1 VLDDQ
6 ASIYDND
13 STRWRSVSPWIKH
26 AAHIGVSRVN
36 ACCSARRDYRENHQ
50 RKTSYRNAPG
60 NRSLGETI
68 HAQAVAVRLVN
79 SAGRSEQRVSGTS
92 RHIVFGPVNIHQI
105 EDSQRI
111 SAACSVAYR
120 ARTGSIRAQ
129 YVPIESS
136 IKGQTI
142 IQRRCRWAIRD
153 SVQGLPKWNRV
164 LGRGAR
170 HRYFQQL

>member
-13 STRWRSVSPWIKH
+13 STRWRSASPWIKH
-26 AAHIGVSRVN
+26 AAHIGFSVN
-36 ACCSARRDYRENHQ
+36 VCCSARRDYRENHQ
-50 RKTSYRNAPG
+50 RKTADRNARG
-60 NRSLGETI
+60 NRPLGETI
-68 HAQAVAVRLVN
+68 HAQAVAVRLFN
-79 SAGRSEQRVSGTS
+79 SAGRSEQRVNRTS
-92 RHIVFGPVNIHQI
+92 RDIIFGPVNIHQI

-120 ARTGSIRAQ
+120 ACTGSIRAQ

-142 IQRRCRWAIRD
+142 IQRGSRWT
-153 SVQGLPKWNRV
+153 N
-164 LGRGAR
+164 RGAV
-170 HRYFQQL
+170 